1 MLERHCSDCALDA
14 EQVQEDEIETTQPVD
29 PQAFS
34 PRDYQEGFW
43 S

>member
-1 MLERHCSDCALDA
+1 MLERQESESAPESEREPEQERETRQEDA
-14 EQVQEDEIETTQPVD
+14 E
-29 PQAFS
+29 AFS

>member
-1 MLERHCSDCALDA
+1 MLERHESESAPETEREPEDNRDTQQDDA
-14 EQVQEDEIETTQPVD
+14 
-29 PQAFS
+29 QAFS